1 MCASL
6 ASGESRAA
14 TLGEACERFGV
25 AGAQL
30 GLLTRGRREVLCA
43 GVRAVGED
51 VRVERK
57 TLFHVGS
64 IAKSL
69 AATLVL
75 DAAERGELDVDGR
88 ADEQGA
94 AGWSDTLRALMSH
107 TSGRPWAVP
116 DAGERIEDF
125 VARVGALPRAHRAGL
140 FSYSNAVWSAIE
152 LVLLHATGRDFE
164 QLARDRLLDR
174 LGIDAHF
181 GIPPDA
187 AAGHAVAC
195 FGAVPDVVALSEARA
210 ASAAGARWWASADDL
225 LTLAE
230 MHLRGGAGIV
240 GRDVVEE
247 QRRTHVSIP
256 DHSFADGWAL
266 GWATWRRGEYRAVG
280 WNGSTLGHHAVL
292 RVYPEQHAAL
302 ALTTN
307 SAGPLFG
314 GAGGAALF
322 DDILPAALRALG
334 VPPPQ
339 PPAGANAAAP
349 RPATELA
356 GTYGFATVATHGYDA
371 VALTAPPLGV
381 GTQTAFARAYANTF
395 TAWPARPGGVPVTF
409 ADGLLYVG
417 PLAAAR
423 T

>member
-1 MCASL
+1 MPISACRPTRR
-6 ASGESRAA
+6 RA
-14 TLGEACERFGV
+14 
-25 AGAQL
+25 
-30 GLLTRGRREVLCA
+30 RGRM
-43 GVRAVGED
+43 
-51 VRVERK
+51 
-57 TLFHVGS
+57 
-64 IAKSL
+64 
-69 AATLVL
+69 
-75 DAAERGELDVDGR
+75 
-88 ADEQGA
+88 
-94 AGWSDTLRALMSH
+94 LR
-107 TSGRPWAVP
+107 
-116 DAGERIEDF
+116 
-125 VARVGALPRAHRAGL
+125 
-140 FSYSNAVWSAIE
+140 
-152 LVLLHATGRDFE
+152 
-164 QLARDRLLDR
+164 
-174 LGIDAHF
+174 
-181 GIPPDA
+181 
-187 AAGHAVAC
+187 
-195 FGAVPDVVALSEARA
+195 AVPDVVALSEARA

-240 GRDVVEE
+240 GRGVVEA

-256 DHSFADGWAL
+256 DRSFADGWAL

-280 WNGSTLGHHAVL
+280 WNGSTLGHHAVV

-339 PPAGANAAAP
+339 ARAGADAAAP

-356 GTYGFATVATHGYDA
+356 GTYGFATVAARGDDA
-371 VALTAPPLGV
+371 VALTAP
-381 GTQTAFARAYANTF
+381 TST
-395 TAWPARPGGVPVTF
+395 PARRPRSRGRTRTRSPPGRRVPGACRSRSPT
-409 ADGLLYVG
+409 ACCTSA

>member
-1 MCASL
+1 MCASP
-6 ASGESRAA
+6 ASGEDLAA

-25 AGAQL
+25 PGAQL
-30 GLLTRGRREVLCA
+30 GLLTGGRSDVLCA
-43 GVRAVGED
+43 GVRTIGED
-51 VRVERK
+51 ARVERE
-57 TLFHVGS
+57 TPFHVGS

-88 ADEQGA
+88 ADEQGV
-94 AGWSDTLRALMSH
+94 AGWKDTLRALMSH
-107 TSGRPWAVP
+107 TSGRPQAVA

-140 FSYSNAVWSAIE
+140 FSYSNAVWSVIE

-164 QLARDRLLDR
+164 QLARERLLDR

-181 GIPPDA
+181 GMPPDA
-187 AAGHAVAC
+187 AAAHAIARPGALADAVA
-195 FGAVPDVVALSEARA
+195 LREARA
-210 ASAAGARWWASADDL
+210 ASAAGARWWATADDL
-225 LTLAE
+225 LALAE

-240 GRDVVEE
+240 GRGVVEE

-256 DHSFADGWAL
+256 DRSFADGWAL
-266 GWATWRRGEYRAVG
+266 GWATWQRGEYRAVG
-280 WNGSTLGHHAVL
+280 WNGSTLGHHAAV
-292 RVYPEQHAAL
+292 RIYPEQQAAL
-302 ALTTN
+302 ALVTN

-314 GAGGAALF
+314 GAGGAALL
-322 DDILPAALRALG
+322 DDILPVALQSLG

-339 PPAGANAAAP
+339 SPAGANAAAP
-349 RPATELA
+349 RPAAELA
-356 GTYGFATVATHGYDA
+356 GTYGFATVAARGYDA
-371 VALTAPPLGV
+371 VVLTAPPLGV

-395 TAWPARPGGVPVTF
+395 TAWPARPGGVPITF
-409 ADGLLYVG
+409 AEGLLYVG
-417 PLAAAR
+417 PLAVAR